1 MKVNDLRSVLSTQAV
16 LIFIDNTIQKFWTVA
31 TSEDNDYTFE
41 KDENINMWDIYGE
54 CEISQMYA
62 DDDGF
67 NIELI

>member
-1 MKVNDLRSVLSTQAV
+1 MKVNDLRSVLNTQVV
-16 LIFIDNTIQKFWTVA
+16 LIFIDNTIQRFWNVA
-31 TSEDNDYTFE
+31 ISEDNDYSFE

-54 CEISQMYA
+54 FEISQMYA